1 MNIELTSKEYRLLLD
16 MVYIGNWILNSTRT
30 DDRIE
35 DYDLLQEK
43 LFAKAPANGMRS
55 LVESWQGH
63 IFPSRAYED
72 GGIHEAIAD
81 YEDAV
86 FYDILAEELARRDLG
101 LENSDPEDATELTN
115 RMDEYM
121 AEFEKNG
128 LSTINIDIRQSCEA
142 RIMHDKLT
150 ANDIKKMQEEL
161 DYRRLELMPEIIEEV
176 KRTRAFGDLSENYEY
191 KAAKQ
196 AQNKN
201 RSRMR
206 YLEGMIKT
214 ASVIDD
220 NSKADE
226 VGLFDKVEVYMPED
240 DETDIIQ
247 VVTTVRCDPRKGL
260 ISMDSPFGKQILGK
274 KVGDKF
280 TVHVSDTYSY
290 EAEIRSITKT
300 DDDGSAPLMSY

>member
-1 MNIELTSKEYRLLLD
+1 MYNELTE
-16 MVYIGNWILNSTRT
+16 V
-30 DDRIE
+30 
-35 DYDLLQEK
+35 
-43 LFAKAPANGMRS
+43 
-55 LVESWQGH
+55 
-63 IFPSRAYED
+63 
-72 GGIHEAIAD
+72 
-81 YEDAV
+81 
-86 FYDILAEELARRDLG
+86 
-101 LENSDPEDATELTN
+101 
-115 RMDEYM
+115 
-121 AEFEKNG
+121 
-128 LSTINIDIRQSCEA
+128 DIR
-142 RIMHDKLT
+142 
-150 ANDIKKMQEEL
+150 KMQEEI
-161 DYRRLELMPEIIEEV
+161 DYRMRVVRPKCVEDL
-176 KRTRAFGDLSENYEY
+176 KTARAFGDLSENYEY

-280 TVHVSDTYSY
+280 TVHVNDTYSY